1 MKDANSPIGLCMIW
15 YVWCIQV
22 AVAQALYKEGFLVI
36 RDEAT
41 RSTHPQGHRAG
52 DDGDDDGEGVEDDDN
67 DIF

>member
-1 MKDANSPIGLCMIW
+1 MQLILICI
-15 YVWCIQV
+15 WCIQV

-52 DDGDDDGEGVEDDDN
+52 DNDDGEEEDN

>member
-1 MKDANSPIGLCMIW
+1 MQLILICI
-15 YVWCIQV
+15 WCIQV

-52 DDGDDDGEGVEDDDN
+52 DDDDDEEEDDDN

>member
-1 MKDANSPIGLCMIW
+1 M
-15 YVWCIQV
+15 